1 MDQKVE
7 ELMLMINDIRMHIA
21 EGNQN
26 LYGER
31 QGLIKTQDAIDAG
44 LSGQDKREMIYQWRS
59 YR

>member
-1 MDQKVE
+1 MAPKVE

-21 EGNQN
+21 ELNQN

-31 QGLIKTQDAIDAG
+31 QGPIKTQDAIDAG
-44 LSGQDKREMIYQWRS
+44 LSGQGKREMTYQWCS